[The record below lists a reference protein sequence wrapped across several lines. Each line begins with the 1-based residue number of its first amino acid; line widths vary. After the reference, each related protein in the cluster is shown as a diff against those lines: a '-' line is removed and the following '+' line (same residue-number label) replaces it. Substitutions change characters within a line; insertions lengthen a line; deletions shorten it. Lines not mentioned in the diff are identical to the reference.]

1 MFNSVLILF
10 SAYRGDVPNRDKEV
24 AAGIQR
30 FFYFKRRDIISAM
43 PKLLAL
49 ILLFPLLFSCQS
61 VGTGMESIEIEPTL
75 NEVQPST
82 IERAEEEFAESIK
95 VVEETPADMGEEE
108 VISTRELVE
117 RINNISSGNKAP
129 SLTEEEV
136 VIETEPRDLAGEVPV
151 EGVVLNEIPRELP
164 ETAPGNASEM
174 RWMDQRLDDLSY
186 MLLFEF
192 ALIVILF
199 TVVSI
204 IRGHSYGALSIVSSI
219 VLSLLFTSLPIA
231 IASYFLGWN
240 NYFLFFLILLLS
252 FFVFRSHRKH

>member
-30 FFYFKRRDIISAM
+30 FFYFKRHDIISAM

-61 VGTGMESIEIEPTL
+61 VGTGMGSIEIEPTL

-82 IERAEEEFAESIK
+82 IESVEEEFAESIK
-95 VVEETPADMGEEE
+95 VVEEPHAETGEEE

-186 MLLFEF
+186 MLLFMWMDTRK
-192 ALIVILF
+192 ISPR
-199 TVVSI
+199 SI
-204 IRGHSYGALSIVSSI
+204 FHA
-219 VLSLLFTSLPIA
+219 LLFL
-231 IASYFLGWN
+231 
-240 NYFLFFLILLLS
+240 
-252 FFVFRSHRKH
+252 HRHQQNAHEVHRVRAPLHRLRLQLRGNGETEVRICTHRGKSR